1 MAIQFCDDC
10 GDTLPITADRNVKCD
25 CCGKMNK
32 SKAFLP
38 CLTKTLDLCKR
49 KGDGHAEGPVP
60 SLYTVIPSL
69 AGAGT
74 GQEKTHSREENHWP
88 SIEQDCQFCD
98 AKEIRYT
105 TLQTRGAD
113 EGSTV
118 FYFCPKCKQR
128 YKENN

>member
-1 MAIQFCDDC
+1 MAIQFCEDC

-32 SKAFLP
+32 N
-38 CLTKTLDLCKR
+38 TLIGTVTVSR
-49 KGDGHAEGPVP
+49 
-60 SLYTVIPSL
+60 YTNTAAPMRTQ
-69 AGAGT
+69 GT
-74 GQEKTHSREENHWP
+74 GQEKTHSREENNWP